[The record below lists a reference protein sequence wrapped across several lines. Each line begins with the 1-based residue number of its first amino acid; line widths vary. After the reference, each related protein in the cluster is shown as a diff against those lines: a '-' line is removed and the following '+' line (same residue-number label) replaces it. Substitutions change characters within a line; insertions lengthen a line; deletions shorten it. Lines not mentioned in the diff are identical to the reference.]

1 MLRPLLYKRI
11 PVSRYEIIAS
21 IVVVALMVVA
31 LMVAA
36 VLTVAL
42 IEGRL

>member
-11 PVSRYEIIAS
+11 PVSRYEIVAS
-21 IVVVALMVVA
+21 IVVVA

-36 VLTVAL
+36 VLTMAL
-42 IEGRL
+42 IARGL